1 MQCAGRG
8 RTIRAGG
15 QRDVRVG
22 KMRSSLLGAVLVVAV
37 AAAACGGG
45 GAEVERQST
54 EEWAAEYCAIF
65 DGYFSATE
73 RQVAGLDLV
82 GGPVG
87 ERLADGLSLAV
98 GQVTLLS
105 EAADALEGLSSGEAL
120 LDEFAVEVSAA
131 LRVDAE
137 RMQRFADEPPKTT
150 DDLQALLAVGSTLGD
165 GAIAV
170 MRTSEK
176 LDDAGFFALVD
187 DPACARW
194 R

>member
-1 MQCAGRG
+1 
-8 RTIRAGG
+8 
-15 QRDVRVG
+15 
-22 KMRSSLLGAVLVVAV
+22 MRSLLLGAVLGILVV

-45 GAEVERQST
+45 GAEAERQST
-54 EEWAAEYCAIF
+54 EEWAAGYCAIF
-65 DGYFSATE
+65 DGYFLATE
-73 RQVAGLDLV
+73 RQVGGMDLV
-82 GGPVG
+82 GGPVS
-87 ERLADGLSLAV
+87 ERLVDGLSLAV

-105 EAADALEGLSSGEAL
+105 EAAEALEGLSSGEAL
-120 LDEFAVEVSAA
+120 LDEFAVEVGAA
-131 LRVDAE
+131 LRADAE
-137 RMQRFADEPPKTT
+137 RMQQFVDEPPETT